1 MANERVTEELVR
13 GWLRDAGYY
22 TDPNCWVDEQRP
34 RSQAV
39 ASLLK
44 TAGKRGHG
52 GIGSP
57 EFIITTPAMP
67 DLVFIVECKAE
78 TKKHESIGLDRPADY
93 AVDGVLHY
101 AKFLVESSRLLHW
114 PYPVTHSTIEYHA
127 FFMLKGHQR

>member
-13 GWLRDAGYY
+13 SWLRDAGYY

-57 EFIITTPAMP
+57 EFIITTPVMP
-67 DLVFIVECKAE
+67 DLVLIIECKAE
-78 TKKHESIGLDRPADY
+78 TNKHESIGLDRPIMPLMVCYITQAFS
-93 AVDGVLHY
+93 V
-101 AKFLVESSRLLHW
+101 KSSRLLHW
-114 PYPVTHSTIEYHA
+114 PYPVTRSTIEYHA
-127 FFMLKGHQR
+127 FFMLKDHQR